1 LFVSLAL
8 AGLAALQIAAF
19 YCAWRAVSS
28 ARTPQGAV
36 GWVVFLLSAPYIAV
50 LLYLFLGHHRYRGY
64 LISRRS
70 SERVIEGVRDF
81 GAAYRPETPP
91 LVDPAPFERIAE
103 LPAVR
108 GNALTPLIDGQASFD
123 AIFAAIDA
131 AKNYVLVQ
139 FFIVHDDELGR
150 AFRDRLIAA
159 AGRGVS
165 VRFMADA
172 VGSKSLPP
180 SYLDA
185 LRRAGVEVADPR
197 AGNRPRNRFQINY
210 RNHRKTVVIDGQ
222 TGFTG
227 GLNVGDEYM
236 GRDPK
241 FGAWRDTHLEMKGP
255 VVAQLQLIFAE
266 DWHWATGETLL
277 EALDWTS
284 APAEADATALLVPT
298 GPADSMETGALFF
311 FAAIAAARERVWI
324 ASPYC
329 VPDTDILTA
338 LKHAALAG
346 RDVRLLVPEVVDHL
360 SHGSPPSPISTSCA
374 RRGCQVWR
382 YQPGF
387 MHQKVVLVDDT
398 LAAIGTTNLDNRSFR
413 LNFEAMVLGF
423 DARFAAD
430 VAAFFEADFAKR
442 DPPRRSPVR
451 TAGPRAIRR
460 AGRPPLRAAALSR
473 DQLPGAISAPRRPL
487 RMSATVWPSPSKAEV
502 TARSIKASGSAPSS
516 VTASVSRAS
525 SASTSAMRS
534 ASAACSAAPSER
546 RPASSERVAAISSVR
561 ETISARSGNTVCAA
575 SLICS
580 DTRSA
585 AESALHASHRQ
596 SAARTS
602 VAFRSAR
609 TRFLALRTRLRSVNS
624 HLTFSQSR
632 TEDGTPAVARQ
643 ARAISAEAPETG
655 GADCRYRERR

>member
-1 LFVSLAL
+1 MFVSLAL

-81 GAAYRPETPP
+81 GAAHRPETPP
-91 LVDPAPFERIAE
+91 RVDPAPFERIAE
-103 LPAVR
+103 LPVVR

-150 AFRDRLIAA
+150 TFRDRLIAA

-185 LRRAGVEVADPR
+185 LRRAGVKVADPS

-210 RNHRKTVVIDGQ
+210 RNHRKTVVVDGR

-241 FGAWRDTHLEMKGP
+241 FGAWRDTHLEIRGP
-255 VVAQLQLIFAE
+255 VVSQLQLIFAE
-266 DWHWATGETLL
+266 DWHWATGEPLL
-277 EALDWTS
+277 EALDWS
-284 APAEADATALLVPT
+284 AEIAEADATALLVPT
-298 GPADSMETGALFF
+298 GPADTMETGALFF

-346 RDVRLLVPEVVDHL
+346 RDVRLLVPEVIDHL
-360 SHGSPPSPISTSCA
+360 VPWLAAFAYFDELREAGVQI
-374 RRGCQVWR
+374 WR

-387 MHQKVVLVDDT
+387 MHQKVVLIDDT

-423 DARFAAD
+423 DARFAAE
-430 VAAFFEADFAKR
+430 VAGFLETDFANAILLEKPLASQPAR
-442 DPPRRSPVR
+442 VR
-451 TAGPRAIRR
+451 Y
-460 AGRPPLRAAALSR
+460 
-473 DQLPGAISAPRRPL
+473 GAP
-487 RMSATVWPSPSKAEV
+487 
-502 TARSIKASGSAPSS
+502 
-516 VTASVSRAS
+516 
-525 SASTSAMRS
+525 
-534 ASAACSAAPSER
+534 
-546 RPASSERVAAISSVR
+546 
-561 ETISARSGNTVCAA
+561 
-575 SLICS
+575 
-580 DTRSA
+580 
-585 AESALHASHRQ
+585 
-596 SAARTS
+596 
-602 VAFRSAR
+602 
-609 TRFLALRTRLRSVNS
+609 
-624 HLTFSQSR
+624 
-632 TEDGTPAVARQ
+632 VARLF
-643 ARAISAEAPETG
+643 APLL
-655 GADCRYRERR
+655 

>member
-8 AGLAALQIAAF
+8 AGLAALQIAAL

-36 GWVVFLLSAPYIAV
+36 GWVVFLLSAPYVAV

-70 SERVIEGVRDF
+70 SERVIAGVRDF
-81 GAAYRPETPP
+81 GAAHRPETPP
-91 LVDPAPFERIAE
+91 PVDPAPFERIAE

-131 AKNYVLVQ
+131 ARHHVLVQ
-139 FFIVHDDELGR
+139 FFIVHDDALGR
-150 AFRDRLIAA
+150 VFRDRLIAA
-159 AGRGVS
+159 AERGVS

-172 VGSKSLPP
+172 VGSKSLPS

-185 LRRAGVEVADPR
+185 LRRAGVKVADPR
-197 AGNRPRNRFQINY
+197 SGNRPRNRFQINY
-210 RNHRKTVVIDGQ
+210 RNHRKTVVVDGE

-241 FGAWRDTHLEMKGP
+241 FGPWRDTHLEMRGP

-266 DWHWATGETLL
+266 DWHWATGEMLL
-277 EALDWTS
+277 EALDWN
-284 APAEADATALLVPT
+284 AAQAQEADATALLVPT

-346 RDVRLLVPEVVDHL
+346 RDVRLLVPEVIDHHIPWL
-360 SHGSPPSPISTSCA
+360 AAFAYFDELRAAGVQI
-374 RRGCQVWR
+374 WR

-423 DARFAAD
+423 DARFAAE
-430 VAAFFEADFAKR
+430 VAGFLETDFANATLLEKPLSAQPAR
-442 DPPRRSPVR
+442 VR
-451 TAGPRAIRR
+451 Y
-460 AGRPPLRAAALSR
+460 
-473 DQLPGAISAPRRPL
+473 GAP
-487 RMSATVWPSPSKAEV
+487 
-502 TARSIKASGSAPSS
+502 
-516 VTASVSRAS
+516 
-525 SASTSAMRS
+525 
-534 ASAACSAAPSER
+534 
-546 RPASSERVAAISSVR
+546 
-561 ETISARSGNTVCAA
+561 
-575 SLICS
+575 
-580 DTRSA
+580 
-585 AESALHASHRQ
+585 
-596 SAARTS
+596 
-602 VAFRSAR
+602 
-609 TRFLALRTRLRSVNS
+609 
-624 HLTFSQSR
+624 
-632 TEDGTPAVARQ
+632 VARLF
-643 ARAISAEAPETG
+643 APLL
-655 GADCRYRERR
+655 

>member
-1 LFVSLAL
+1 LLATL
-8 AGLAALQIAAF
+8 VIAGLATLQIAAL
-19 YCAWRAVSS
+19 YCAWRAVIS

-50 LLYLFLGHHRYRGY
+50 LLYLFLGHHRFRGY

-70 SERVIEGVRDF
+70 SERVIEAVRDF
-81 GAAYRPETPP
+81 GAVHRPVTPP
-91 LVDPAPFERIAE
+91 RVDPAPFERIAG
-103 LPAVR
+103 LPALR

-131 AKNYVLVQ
+131 AKYYVLVQ

-197 AGNRPRNRFQINY
+197 AGSGPRNRFQINY

-277 EALDWTS
+277 EALDWT
-284 APAEADATALLVPT
+284 AAQAQEADATALLVPT

-311 FAAIAAARERVWI
+311 FAAIAAARDRVWI

-360 SHGSPPSPISTSCA
+360 VPWLAAFAYFDELREAGV
-374 RRGCQVWR
+374 QVWR

-423 DARFAAD
+423 DARFAAE
-430 VAAFFEADFAKR
+430 VAGFLETDFTNATLLEKTLSSQPAR
-442 DPPRRSPVR
+442 VR
-451 TAGPRAIRR
+451 Y
-460 AGRPPLRAAALSR
+460 
-473 DQLPGAISAPRRPL
+473 GAP
-487 RMSATVWPSPSKAEV
+487 
-502 TARSIKASGSAPSS
+502 
-516 VTASVSRAS
+516 
-525 SASTSAMRS
+525 
-534 ASAACSAAPSER
+534 
-546 RPASSERVAAISSVR
+546 
-561 ETISARSGNTVCAA
+561 
-575 SLICS
+575 
-580 DTRSA
+580 
-585 AESALHASHRQ
+585 
-596 SAARTS
+596 
-602 VAFRSAR
+602 
-609 TRFLALRTRLRSVNS
+609 
-624 HLTFSQSR
+624 
-632 TEDGTPAVARQ
+632 VARLF
-643 ARAISAEAPETG
+643 APLL
-655 GADCRYRERR
+655 

>member
-1 LFVSLAL
+1 MFVSLVL
-8 AGLAALQIAAF
+8 ATLAALQIAAL
-19 YCAWRAVSS
+19 YCAWRAVNY

-64 LISRRS
+64 FVSRS
-70 SERVIEGVRDF
+70 SSEQVIQGVRDF
-81 GAAYRPETPP
+81 SAAHRPETAPA
-91 LVDPAPFERIAE
+91 VDPVPFERIAD
-103 LPAVR
+103 LSAVR

-123 AIFAAIDA
+123 AIFAAIDGA
-131 AKNYVLVQ
+131 RHYVLVQ

-150 AFRDRLIAA
+150 AFRDRLVAA

-172 VGSKSLPP
+172 VGSKSLPS

-185 LRRAGVEVADPR
+185 LRRAGVKVADPR
-197 AGNRPRNRFQINY
+197 AGNRPRNRLQMNY
-210 RNHRKTVVIDGQ
+210 RNHRKTVVVDGI

-241 FGAWRDTHLEMKGP
+241 FGPWRDTHLEMRGP

-277 EALDWTS
+277 EALDWN
-284 APAEADATALLVPT
+284 AAQPQEADTTALLVPT
-298 GPADSMETGALFF
+298 GPADRMETGALFF
-311 FAAIAAARERVWI
+311 FAAIAAARERIWI

-338 LKHAALAG
+338 LKHAALSG

-360 SHGSPPSPISTSCA
+360 IPWLAAFAYFDELREAGVQI
-374 RRGCQVWR
+374 WR

-423 DARFAAD
+423 DTRFATD
-430 VAAFFEADFAKR
+430 VAAFLETDFAKATLLEK
-442 DPPRRSPVR
+442 PLAAQTRRVR
-451 TAGPRAIRR
+451 YGAPFARLFA
-460 AGRPPLRAAALSR
+460 PLL
-473 DQLPGAISAPRRPL
+473 
-487 RMSATVWPSPSKAEV
+487 
-502 TARSIKASGSAPSS
+502 
-516 VTASVSRAS
+516 
-525 SASTSAMRS
+525 
-534 ASAACSAAPSER
+534 
-546 RPASSERVAAISSVR
+546 
-561 ETISARSGNTVCAA
+561 
-575 SLICS
+575 
-580 DTRSA
+580 
-585 AESALHASHRQ
+585 
-596 SAARTS
+596 
-602 VAFRSAR
+602 
-609 TRFLALRTRLRSVNS
+609 
-624 HLTFSQSR
+624 
-632 TEDGTPAVARQ
+632 
-643 ARAISAEAPETG
+643 
-655 GADCRYRERR
+655 

>member
-8 AGLAALQIAAF
+8 VGLAALQIAAF

-91 LVDPAPFERIAE
+91 RVDPAPFERIAE

-108 GNALTPLIDGQASFD
+108 GNRAEPLIDGQETFD
-123 AIFAAIDA
+123 AIFDAIDA
-131 AKNYVLVQ
+131 AKNYLLVQ
-139 FFIVHDDELGR
+139 FYIDHDDEIGR
-150 AFRDRLIAA
+150 AVPDRLIAA
-159 AGRGVS
+159 A
-165 VRFMADA
+165 
-172 VGSKSLPP
+172 
-180 SYLDA
+180 
-185 LRRAGVEVADPR
+185 RRGVEVRLADDVGR
-197 AGNRPRNRFQINY
+197 QVLRRTLLRKMQEAGIRIPHARQAGPIDRRLQINY
-210 RNHRKTVVIDGQ
+210 RNHRKTVIADGRNRLP
-222 TGFTG
+222 G

-236 GRDPK
+236 GRTRK
-241 FGAWRDTHLEMKGP
+241 FGPWRDTIVRIKGP
-255 VVAQLQLIFAE
+255 IVTQLQIIFAE

-324 ASPYC
+324 ATPYC

-360 SHGSPPSPISTSCA
+360 VPWLAAFAYFDELREAG
-374 RRGCQVWR
+374 GQVWR

-430 VAAFFEADFAKR
+430 VAAFFEADFA
-442 DPPRRSPVR
+442 SA
-451 TAGPRAIRR
+451 T
-460 AGRPPLRAAALSR
+460 LLEEALSAQPAR
-473 DQLPGAISAPRRPL
+473 VRFGAP
-487 RMSATVWPSPSKAEV
+487 
-502 TARSIKASGSAPSS
+502 
-516 VTASVSRAS
+516 
-525 SASTSAMRS
+525 
-534 ASAACSAAPSER
+534 
-546 RPASSERVAAISSVR
+546 
-561 ETISARSGNTVCAA
+561 
-575 SLICS
+575 
-580 DTRSA
+580 
-585 AESALHASHRQ
+585 
-596 SAARTS
+596 
-602 VAFRSAR
+602 
-609 TRFLALRTRLRSVNS
+609 
-624 HLTFSQSR
+624 
-632 TEDGTPAVARQ
+632 VARLF
-643 ARAISAEAPETG
+643 APLL
-655 GADCRYRERR
+655 